1 MLVGSMIVMNSPS
14 GKPHTANNN
23 NNNGYNNHCQNDKR
37 QGQGQGQGQGK
48 SIKNMVKPLPYYPP
62 GAYLPITG
70 SGPGLGSGVQVGLT
84 PTMIVKKIVNP
95 NHRNYT
101 GPGPGQGLGLAQ
113 GQGLGLTRGASY
125 RGATTAPYPVTV
137 NTTRAA
143 SVGMVMSRQS
153 LLSRSTDLQMLMT
166 RNRNNLQ
173 SGSNININSG
183 SVISSSSQID
193 SRGAGAGF
201 DDYMEFDDDRLVV
214 IPS

>member
-1 MLVGSMIVMNSPS
+1 M
-14 GKPHTANNN
+14 
-23 NNNGYNNHCQNDKR
+23 
-37 QGQGQGQGQGK
+37 
-48 SIKNMVKPLPYYPP
+48 
-62 GAYLPITG
+62 PITG

-125 RGATTAPYPVTV
+125 RGATTAPYPVT
-137 NTTRAA
+137 TTRAA

-193 SRGAGAGF
+193 SRGGGGGF
-201 DDYMEFDDDRLVV
+201 DDFMEFDDDRSVA
-214 IPS
+214 IPSFIYYTH